1 MYSTNFKLM
10 AYVCHLCNKEYQR
23 ERCFRSHVA
32 ICEFRERSKK
42 ERDEEITCIEELP
55 SKKDLFIQIVFL
67 TKELEKMKSELEIV
81 KRTQGVK
88 KNKISIISWLNNN
101 YKPDFS
107 LTELI
112 KKIEITEKD
121 FVKLQEY
128 KTKNVYADIIKR
140 ILTENADKKLPICAF
155 PQSIDTLYV
164 YTNKTDKTERFI
176 SIDKPNVWT
185 NISEIFIQSIISNI
199 EQKMLDY
206 FKNWETKMGDKI
218 YNSEEVSEEYS
229 NYVTAIIGK
238 SNKDIITEITRYMKP
253 QLYQTLK
260 SKRID
265 MAVTEIND

>member
-1 MYSTNFKLM
+1 MYSTKFKLM
-10 AYVCHLCNKEYQR
+10 AYICHLCNKEYQR

-67 TKELEKMKSELEIV
+67 TKELEKIKSELEIV
-81 KRTQGVK
+81 KRTQCVK
-88 KNKISIISWLNNN
+88 RNKVSIISWLNNN
-101 YKPDFS
+101 YKPDFT
-107 LTELI
+107 LTELF

-121 FVKLQEY
+121 FMKLQEY
-128 KTKNVYADIIKR
+128 KTKIVYADIIKR
-140 ILTENADKKLPICAF
+140 ILINNADKKLPICSF

-164 YTNKTDKTERFI
+164 YTNQTDKSDRFI
-176 SIDKPNVWT
+176 TNDKTNAWT

-199 EQKMLDY
+199 EQKMLAY
-206 FKNWETKMGDKI
+206 FNNWEIKMGDKI
-218 YNSEEVSEEYS
+218 YDSEEVSEEYS
-229 NYVTAIIGK
+229 KYVTAIIGK

-265 MAVTEIND
+265 MTITEISH

>member
-1 MYSTNFKLM
+1 M

-55 SKKDLFIQIVFL
+55 SKKDLFIQIIFL

-88 KNKISIISWLNNN
+88 KNKISIISWLNDK
-101 YKPDFS
+101 YKPDFT
-107 LTELI
+107 LKELM
-112 KKIEITEKD
+112 KKIEITEND
-121 FVKLQEY
+121 FIKLQEY

-140 ILTENADKKLPICAF
+140 IITENRDKKLPICAF
-155 PQSIDTLYV
+155 PQSVDTLYV
-164 YTNKTDKTERFI
+164 YTNQTDKTDRFL
-176 SIDKPNVWT
+176 STDKINAWT

-199 EQKMLDY
+199 EEKMLNY
-206 FKNWETKMGDKI
+206 FNNWETRMGDKI
-218 YNSEEVSEEYS
+218 YHSEEVSEEYS

-238 SNKDIITEITRYMKP
+238 SNKDIIREITRYMKP
-253 QLYQTLK
+253 QLYQILK
-260 SKRID
+260 NKRIN
-265 MAVTEIND
+265 MALTEISD